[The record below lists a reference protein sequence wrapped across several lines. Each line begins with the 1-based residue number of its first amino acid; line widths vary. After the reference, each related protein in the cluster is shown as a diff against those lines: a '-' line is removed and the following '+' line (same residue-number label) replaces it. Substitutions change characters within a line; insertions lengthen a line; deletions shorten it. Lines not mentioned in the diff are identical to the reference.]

1 MGHVVQL
8 FDTVDSRAETLASF
22 VRTGLLQGEKVLV
35 VSTREHWNPARERLE
50 ESGLDVAGAGLGGQL
65 IYLDADALIVEV
77 CDDTGLNRDRFRT
90 MVGSRVRQL
99 TEDGSRLR
107 VYGELVDCLA
117 SAGRHRVAE
126 SMEQEWNRLRTDVPF
141 SLLCAY
147 GSHHFSGE
155 DSVDALRAICRSH
168 SEALAN
174 PRDKRSVFLLP
185 LGCS

>member
-35 VSTREHWNPARERLE
+35 VSTREHWNVARARLE
-50 ESGLDVAGAGLGGQL
+50 SSGLDVTAVALSGQL
-65 IYLDADALIVEV
+65 IYLDADSLVVEL
-77 CDDTGLNRDRFRT
+77 CNDAGLDRDRFRAT
-90 MVGSRVRQL
+90 IGGRVRQL
-99 TEDGSRLR
+99 TEADTRLR
-107 VYGELVDCLA
+107 VYAEMVDCLA
-117 SAGRHRVAE
+117 GSGRHDIAE
-126 SMEQEWNRLRTDVPF
+126 SMEEEWNRLRADVPF

-155 DSVDALRAICRSH
+155 DSIEALRAICRSH
-168 SEALAN
+168 SEALAS
-174 PRDKRSVFLLP
+174 PRDKRSLFLLP

>member
-22 VRTGLLQGEKVLV
+22 VRTGLLQDEKVLV

-50 ESGLDVAGAGLGGQL
+50 ASGLDVAAAALDGKL
-65 IYLDADALIVEV
+65 IYLDADTLIVEV
-77 CDDTGLNRDRFRT
+77 CDDAGLDRGRFEDT
-90 MVGSRVRQL
+90 IGQRVRQL
-99 TEDGSRLR
+99 TADGSRLR

-117 SAGRHRVAE
+117 GAGRHHVAD
-126 SMEQEWNRLRTDVPF
+126 SMEGEWNRLRADVPF

-168 SEALAN
+168 SEALAH
-174 PRDKRSVFLLP
+174 PRDKRSLFLLP
-185 LGCS
+185 IGCS